1 MTYTCYHCF
10 QEKQNNGACPFCG
23 YDPAAYEGR
32 YPAALRPGSVLNGKY
47 IVGRVL
53 GQGGFGITYIAKDY
67 KTGERVAIKEY
78 LPSEFAGRNGSS
90 VQPYSGDH
98 EANFVYGKEQ
108 FLTEAKTL
116 AAFIGDEHIV
126 RIYSFFEENNTA
138 YFAMEYV
145 DGLALDKVMAQQGGR
160 LSVAEADRYL
170 LPLMESLNR
179 VHAKGIVHR
188 DISPDNIIITKDG
201 ITKLIDFGA
210 ARFSTGEKSKSLDVI
225 LKHGFAPPEQYMRRG
240 RQGPFTDVYALGATY
255 YYAISGKV
263 PPDSIERMQEDMIIL
278 PRAMGVKISRKQED
292 ALLKALEVNA
302 ADRYQ
307 NMGEFYYEMAQAAGI
322 KDTSARKEKPVANSA
337 APLSQTEQEAL
348 AEAELHERA
357 AREAREKAARLE
369 QERREQERRE
379 KEARKQAEKRKKQRQ
394 KQKAQAEK
402 EQKRAESSAQPKKTK
417 RPILVF
423 AIAILFLTLAV
434 LSAKVILPNLKKD
447 EVVPEQTQSEEQI
460 RIEVGDII
468 TFGSY
473 EQDNNL
479 INGKEPIEWQVLE
492 KESDRILVIS
502 KHALDCQPYNA
513 TSASVT
519 WETCSLRN
527 WLNDYFLRTAFS
539 EEEQSMV
546 SFMTVSADKNPK
558 YNTNPGNDTTD
569 QVFLLSITDANKYFH
584 SDEERPCA
592 PTAYAV
598 AHGNNKHYNGNCWWW
613 LRSPGGNSYIAA
625 DVSSDG
631 SVDSSG
637 SNVHNRN
644 GAVRPALWITS
655 DATETGILSSAISE
669 SLNEESES
677 NQDTSE
683 SSGQLKIRE
692 LKEAS
697 VGDYVLFG
705 SYEQDNDTENG
716 KEDIEWL
723 VLGRE
728 DDRILVISKYVLDC
742 QPYNTTNTGVTWET
756 CSLRKWLND
765 SFLRTVF
772 TEEER
777 SMIPFMTISADNNPN
792 YTIVSP
798 GTSTRDQVFLLS
810 ITEANKFF
818 SLNEERKCAPT
829 AYAVANGVY
838 KASNGNCCWW
848 LRSPGGKVD
857 RAARVSDGGNLNF
870 YSNHVDG
877 RDGVRPAMWIDL
889 SALETEG
896 SSLDAPDV
904 SNENR
909 DTFEQPEMEE
919 LKKAAVGDYISYGAY
934 EQDNDLTN
942 GEEPIE
948 WLVLAEEHDRIL
960 VISKYGLDAQS
971 YNKTHMS
978 VSWETCSLRGWL
990 NNSFLRTAF
999 TKEEREKIPSVTVN
1013 ADKNP
1018 SYSTELGK
1026 NTKDQIFLL
1035 SITEANMY
1043 FKSDNE
1049 RKCIPTSYAVS
1060 QGANSNCWWWLRS
1073 PGSRSS
1079 DAADVDHSG
1088 SVETEGYD
1096 VGSEHGTVRPALWIN
1111 VG

>member
-1 MTYTCYHCF
+1 M
-10 QEKQNNGACPFCG
+10 GA
-23 YDPAAYEGR
+23 
-32 YPAALRPGSVLNGKY
+32 
-47 IVGRVL
+47 L
-53 GQGGFGITYIAKDY
+53 GVEQ
-67 KTGERVAIKEY
+67 
-78 LPSEFAGRNGSS
+78 SS
-90 VQPYSGDH
+90 VADSDLTDDSSNSASQH
-98 EANFVYGKEQ
+98 E
-108 FLTEAKTL
+108 
-116 AAFIGDEHIV
+116 
-126 RIYSFFEENNTA
+126 
-138 YFAMEYV
+138 
-145 DGLALDKVMAQQGGR
+145 
-160 LSVAEADRYL
+160 
-170 LPLMESLNR
+170 
-179 VHAKGIVHR
+179 
-188 DISPDNIIITKDG
+188 
-201 ITKLIDFGA
+201 
-210 ARFSTGEKSKSLDVI
+210 
-225 LKHGFAPPEQYMRRG
+225 
-240 RQGPFTDVYALGATY
+240 
-255 YYAISGKV
+255 
-263 PPDSIERMQEDMIIL
+263 
-278 PRAMGVKISRKQED
+278 
-292 ALLKALEVNA
+292 
-302 ADRYQ
+302 
-307 NMGEFYYEMAQAAGI
+307 I
-322 KDTSARKEKPVANSA
+322 KD
-337 APLSQTEQEAL
+337 L
-348 AEAELHERA
+348 
-357 AREAREKAARLE
+357 
-369 QERREQERRE
+369 
-379 KEARKQAEKRKKQRQ
+379 KEA
-394 KQKAQAEK
+394 
-402 EQKRAESSAQPKKTK
+402 S
-417 RPILVF
+417 
-423 AIAILFLTLAV
+423 
-434 LSAKVILPNLKKD
+434 
-447 EVVPEQTQSEEQI
+447 
-460 RIEVGDII
+460 VGDYVL
-468 TFGSY
+468 FGNY
-473 EQDNNL
+473 EQDNDTS
-479 INGKEPIEWQVLE
+479 NGKEPIEWLVL
-492 KESDRILVIS
+492 DVQDNRALLIS
-502 KHALDCQPYNA
+502 RYSLDCQQYNKKNA
-513 TSASVT
+513 KGT
-519 WETCSLRN
+519 WESST
-527 WLNDYFLRTAFS
+527 LRTWLSGSFLNNAFS
-539 EEEQSMV
+539 GEEQAMIPTV
-546 SFMTVSADKNPK
+546 TVSADKNP
-558 YNTNPGNDTTD
+558 YSDTSPGNPTKD
-569 QVFLLSITDANKYFH
+569 QIFVLSVIEAEKYFNSNDARNCTLTEYGIAQGVWT
-584 SDEERPCA
+584 SDE
-592 PTAYAV
+592 TY
-598 AHGNNKHYNGNCWWW
+598 WWW
-613 LRSPGGNSYIAA
+613 LRSPGNYRDSAAYVGNY
-625 DVSSDG
+625 G
-631 SVDSSG
+631 SINYAGYFVD
-637 SNVHNRN
+637 HEY
-644 GAVRPALWITS
+644 AVRPALWVDLDTLE
-655 DATETGILSSAISE
+655 TEEPSAAAEQVRKGGSASQHEI
-669 SLNEESES
+669 
-677 NQDTSE
+677 
-683 SSGQLKIRE
+683 KE